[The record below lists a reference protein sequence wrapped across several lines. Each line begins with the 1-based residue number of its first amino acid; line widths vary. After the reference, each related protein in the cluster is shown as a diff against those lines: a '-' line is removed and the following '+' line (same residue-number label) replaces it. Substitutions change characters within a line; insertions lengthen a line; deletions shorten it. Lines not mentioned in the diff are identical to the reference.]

1 MNCTFLYLP
10 VGEKDMNHKKV
21 NLWWLL
27 TARNHADMTMRA
39 AEDRAKRDKG
49 KRAHA
54 YMYGAY
60 TIYVWNIHLGVFHK

>member
-21 NLWWLL
+21 KLWWLL

-54 YMYGAY
+54 YMYGPY
-60 TIYVWNIHLGVFHK
+60 TIYVWNIHFGVFHK